1 MDNDNEFIHVDEEQ
15 QTPQPNNAQAQI
27 VSPGRG
33 YHWVERSLSEIF
45 VPHFGKWF
53 LAGLIYS
60 IMSTVLPLLG
70 YAVAMLL
77 VILNPMFMAGGYL
90 GAHKAQ
96 QKTGPITPQQ
106 FFEGFAHPK
115 KFALLAY
122 SGFLTLVMLIIAFG
136 FFSAIGTE
144 QIEALNFAA
153 LQGGTDQAAIQA
165 ELEAIF
171 HTFRPYLIWMFI
183 ISIGITLASWFAP
196 NLILFHAQNPI
207 SAFANSFI
215 GGVKNILPMIVLL
228 LVLIGLSIIIGLILL
243 VVSLIFT
250 ALLPPLAAELLIN
263 TLLAAITIPILVGV
277 AYISYR
283 EIFLGDVK
291 ESKNSL

>member
-1 MDNDNEFIHVDEEQ
+1 
-15 QTPQPNNAQAQI
+15 
-27 VSPGRG
+27 
-33 YHWVERSLSEIF
+33 
-45 VPHFGKWF
+45 
-53 LAGLIYS
+53 
-60 IMSTVLPLLG
+60 
-70 YAVAMLL
+70 
-77 VILNPMFMAGGYL
+77 
-90 GAHKAQ
+90 
-96 QKTGPITPQQ
+96 
-106 FFEGFAHPK
+106 
-115 KFALLAY
+115 
-122 SGFLTLVMLIIAFG
+122 
-136 FFSAIGTE
+136 GTE

-183 ISIGITLASWFAP
+183 ISIGITLARWFAP